1 MKTVLFLFLTL
12 TLTTLFAQERK
23 VLIIGIDGCRGDA
36 IAAANAPHLDSL
48 ALAGFRCYQGNTHPP
63 TWSATG
69 WSTMLTGV
77 WEQKHKAVD
86 NSFTNNQFTTWPHFF
101 ARLNSVDPSLDLR
114 SISHWAPINTAIT
127 TGADQELN
135 LSTDQAVADA
145 AVQLLQTGD
154 PDVLFLQFDDV
165 DHAGHAYGF
174 LPTIAN
180 YTAAIDIVDQ
190 QVGQVIDAVRAR
202 PGDEQ
207 WMVVVTTDH
216 GGNLSGHGGIS
227 FDEQRIFTFV
237 SAPGIPAVE
246 RSAARD
252 TITPP
257 AHIAFSTGRHV
268 RVASASPYQFGSAQ
282 DFTIECR
289 VKMPTSWSGDP
300 VFVGTKNWN
309 SGLNPGWVLS
319 TTTSGGNWKFNIGDG
334 VDRIDLN
341 GLPIS
346 DGQWHHL
353 AVTCD
358 RDGEVRIF
366 QDGLLLRSAAMT
378 TIGDVATALQL
389 CIGQDGTTTYG
400 TSLTGTVSDVRIWNV
415 ALPINTI
422 SSWSGKALNGGHP
435 FQANLI
441 GHWRLEEGSGGTIAN
456 QVSGAPTAQHF
467 TNSASSAA
475 SWSVNTL
482 HLVTT
487 DLTRTPTQADL
498 VPTIMG
504 HLCIAIDPAWG
515 YDGVSLVDACAPVD
529 IAVRALLGGPYD
541 AQSGS
546 MNDGLRSAALL
557 PSTEPYTSAGYTH
570 RLKGGGEQMA
580 PGVTDVAGPDAVVDW
595 VVLEQ
600 RAGSDPSQVLSTA
613 TFLLQRDGD
622 IVGPDG
628 TSVPRWP
635 VILGTHYLAVH
646 HRNHGG
652 VMSAVPLNFVA
663 GTALSMDLSDPLTPV
678 YGTEGG
684 QVVNNVRVLWPGD
697 VNGDGV
703 IRYSGATNDRDA
715 VLSAVGGSIPTNTVG
730 GYRAEDVNL
739 DGVVRYVGAGN
750 DRDPILFTIGGSVPT
765 AVRLVQVP

>member
-1 MKTVLFLFLTL
+1 MKRVVILLMCLPTL
-12 TLTTLFAQERK
+12 LQAQERK

-36 IAAANAPHLDSL
+36 ILAANAPHLDSL
-48 ALAGFRCYQGNTHPP
+48 AMAGFRCYQANTHPP

-135 LSTDQAVADA
+135 VATDQAVANA

-202 PGDEQ
+202 AGNEE
-207 WMVVVTTDH
+207 WMVIVTTDH

-237 SAPGIPAVE
+237 SGPGIPSVE
-246 RSAARD
+246 RLASRD
-252 TITPP
+252 TIIPP
-257 AHIAFSTGRHV
+257 SHIAFSAGRHL
-268 RVASASPYQFGSAQ
+268 RVASAAPYQFGTAQ

-289 VKMPTSWSGDP
+289 VKMPVSWTGDP
-300 VFVGTKNWN
+300 VFLGNKNWN
-309 SGLNPGWVLS
+309 SGVNPGWVLS

-341 GLPIS
+341 GPAIN

-353 AVTCD
+353 AVTAD

-400 TSLTGTVSDVRIWNV
+400 SALTGTVSDVRIWNT
-415 ALPINTI
+415 ALPINTV
-422 SSWSGKALNGGHP
+422 SSWSGKALNSSHP
-435 FQANLI
+435 FHANLI
-441 GHWRLEEGSGGTIAN
+441 GHWRLEEGTGGAILN
-456 QVSGAPTAQHF
+456 QVSGAPAAQHF
-467 TNSASSAA
+467 TNSTSSAA
-475 SWSVNTL
+475 VWSTNTL
-482 HLVTT
+482 PLITT
-487 DLTRTPTQADL
+487 DLERTVTQADL
-498 VPTIMG
+498 VPTLMG
-504 HLCIAIDPAWG
+504 HLCIPIDPNWG
-515 YDGVSLVDACAPVD
+515 YDGRSLVDACAPVD
-529 IAVRALLGGPYD
+529 VALRTFLGGPYD
-541 AQSGS
+541 LSTGL
-546 MNDGLRSAALL
+546 MGDGIRSAGLL
-557 PSTEPYTSAGYTH
+557 PNAEPYTAAGYDH
-570 RLKGGGEQMA
+570 RLKGGGEVMGV
-580 PGVTDVAGPDAVVDW
+580 GVTQVSGPDAIVDW

-600 RAGSDPSQVLSTA
+600 RAGSDPSHVLSTA

-622 IVGPDG
+622 IVGLDG
-628 TSVPRWP
+628 SSVPRWP

-663 GTALSMDLSDPLTPV
+663 GTALSMDLS
-678 YGTEGG
+678 G
-684 QVVNNVRVLWPGD
+684 QVTNNVRVLWPGD

-703 IRYSGATNDRDA
+703 IRYSGATNDRDP
-715 VLSAVGGSIPTNTVG
+715 VLTAVGGSIPTNTVG
-730 GYRAEDVNL
+730 GYSAEDVNL
-739 DGVVRYVGAGN
+739 DGLVRYVGAGN

-765 AVRLVQVP
+765 AVRLIQVP